1 MSKIPLF
8 LDITLLFCTEINQ
21 ECLGF
26 RDFDFKNIIF
36 NKIKILYIRKMW
48 QFKQIL
54 FPKNIKKKFSF
65 SLFY

>member
-36 NKIKILYIRKMW
+36 NKIKILYIRKM
-48 QFKQIL
+48 
-54 FPKNIKKKFSF
+54 
-65 SLFY
+65 